1 MVEQIRQEAERMFW
15 REVLVAEA
23 HGEQVWPLRLRM
35 GLKPPKD
42 LLAYESWINA
52 LMDAAKPHRSPSF
65 SISFIRRESRGEL
78 RKQSVPSALHFDG
91 PVDFFGYLGRDGDL
105 AAYRSCL
112 EASVARTELKA
123 LPALLAWMRAYPK
136 KVLGNAAVWTDLL
149 AVCAYFTG
157 QEATPHCY
165 IRELPIEVD
174 TKFIE
179 RNAGILSE
187 LLPLMLPA
195 DRWRGEAKHFEDRLG
210 LKRPEARVRCRLLD
224 RVLADA
230 YLGGLTDVELPISDF
245 AAAQLGLHIDQILVA
260 ENLTSVEV
268 LAATLPPTPATL
280 VIWGAGAGAAR
291 LKRIP
296 WLQHV
301 RRMLYWGD
309 MDAHGFAILA
319 SLRGAF
325 PRAERFLMDEVIFD
339 GHPHPSA
346 GPRIPGSQL
355 EAIRAAGTLD
365 DAEMAFL
372 ERLNRDGLRLEQEK
386 LSHQVVL
393 AGWAALQG

>member
-42 LLAYESWINA
+42 LLAYESWLNA
-52 LMDAAKPHRSPSF
+52 LMDAAKPHRNPSF

-78 RKQSVPSALHFDG
+78 RKQSVPSALTFDG

-123 LPALLAWMRAYPK
+123 LPALLAWMRAHPK

-224 RVLADA
+224 RALADA

>member
-1 MVEQIRQEAERMFW
+1 MVEQIRQETERMFW

-23 HGEQVWPLRLRM
+23 HGEQLWPLRLRM
-35 GLKPPKD
+35 GFKPPKD
-42 LLAYESWINA
+42 LLDYQLWVNE
-52 LMDAAKPHRSPSF
+52 LMDAAKPHRSQSF
-65 SISFIRRESRGEL
+65 SISLSFRKSRSEVGG
-78 RKQSVPSALHFDG
+78 QSVPSAIYFVG
-91 PVDFFGYLGRDGDL
+91 PADFFGFLGRDGDL
-105 AAYRSCL
+105 AHYRSCL
-112 EASVARTELKA
+112 EASVARTDIKA
-123 LPALLAWMRAYPK
+123 LPALLAWMRSHPR
-136 KVLGNAAVWTDLL
+136 KVLGNAAVWTELL
-149 AVCAYFTG
+149 AVCAYFEG
-157 QEATPHCY
+157 REATPPCF
-165 IRELPIEVD
+165 IRELPIAVD

-187 LLPLMLPA
+187 LLPLVLPA

-224 RVLADA
+224 RALADA
-230 YLGGLTDVELPISDF
+230 YLGGLTDVELPISDL
-245 AAAQLGLHIDQILVA
+245 AAARLGLHIDQILVA

-291 LKRIP
+291 LERIP
-296 WLQHV
+296 WLQQV
-301 RRMLYWGD
+301 RRILYWGD

-325 PRAERFLMDEVIFD
+325 PQAERFLMDEVLFD
-339 GHPHPSA
+339 GHPHPSS

-355 EAIRAAGTLD
+355 EAIRVAGTLD
-365 DAEMAFL
+365 AAEMAFL